1 MSKIKIKTSLNTI
14 NEMSANIQNEIVG
27 EFNDNEI
34 MYNEGDI
41 KVIINIFDDK
51 ISMSRINDDYVIK
64 MDFIKESITEGT
76 YDIKDVNA
84 KFNLAVETNEL
95 VIEEKRLFVNYHLNL
110 NNEDMGVFKFELT
123 YEVI

>member
-1 MSKIKIKTSLNTI
+1 MSKIRIKTSLNTI

-27 EFNDNEI
+27 ELKENEI
-34 MYNEGDI
+34 MYNEGEI
-41 KVIINIFDDK
+41 KVFINLYDEK

-64 MDFIKESITEGT
+64 MDFVKNSITEGT

-95 VIEEKRLFVNYHLNL
+95 IIEDKKIFVDYHLNL

>member
-41 KVIINIFDDK
+41 KVFINLYDDK
-51 ISMSRINDDYVIK
+51 ISMSRINDDYIIK
-64 MDFIKESITEGT
+64 MDFVKGSITEGT
-76 YDIKDVNA
+76 YDIKDVSA

-95 VIEEKRLFVNYHLNL
+95 IIEDKKIFVNYHLNL

>member
-41 KVIINIFDDK
+41 KVFINIYDDK
-51 ISMSRINDDYVIK
+51 ISMSRINDDYIIK
-64 MDFIKESITEGT
+64 MDFVNGSITEGT

-95 VIEEKRLFVNYHLNL
+95 IIEDKKIFVNYHLNL
-110 NNEDMGVFKFELT
+110 NNEDMGIFKFELT

>member
-14 NEMSANIQNEIVG
+14 NEMSANIENEIVG

-41 KVIINIFDDK
+41 KVFINIYDDK

-64 MDFIKESITEGT
+64 MDFVNGSITEGT

-110 NNEDMGVFKFELT
+110 NNEDMGIFKFELT

>member
-41 KVIINIFDDK
+41 KVFINIYDDK
-51 ISMSRINDDYVIK
+51 ISMSRINDLLQ
-64 MDFIKESITEGT
+64 KEHMI
-76 YDIKDVNA
+76 
-84 KFNLAVETNEL
+84 L
-95 VIEEKRLFVNYHLNL
+95 R
-110 NNEDMGVFKFELT
+110 M
-123 YEVI
+123 

>member
-14 NEMSANIQNEIVG
+14 NEMSANIKNEIVG

-41 KVIINIFDDK
+41 KVFINIYDDK
-51 ISMSRINDDYVIK
+51 LSMSRINDDYVIK
-64 MDFIKESITEGT
+64 MDFVKEIITEGT

-110 NNEDMGVFKFELT
+110 NNEDMGIFKFELT

>member
-41 KVIINIFDDK
+41 KVFINLYDDK
-51 ISMSRINDDYVIK
+51 ISMSRINDDYIIK
-64 MDFIKESITEGT
+64 MDFVNGSITEGT

-95 VIEEKRLFVNYHLNL
+95 IIEDKKIFVNYHLNL

>member
-41 KVIINIFDDK
+41 KVFINIYDDK
-51 ISMSRINDDYVIK
+51 ISMSRINDDYIIK
-64 MDFIKESITEGT
+64 MDFVNGSITEGT

-95 VIEEKRLFVNYHLNL
+95 IIEDKKIFVNYHLNL